1 MDFYGTIGPA
11 CAELS
16 TLQQMVRAGM
26 TGLRMNLSHGSLAEH
41 ADWLELIQKA
51 GIRTLLIDLQ
61 GPELRIGRLA
71 SPLTLSEGQQVFLGT
86 GGIPCPACL
95 LDAITPGQ
103 KLLLDDGKL
112 LLRVNAVDTALHCTV
127 LRGGLLQSRKSIAV
141 PGVEVPSPTLT
152 DEDLQ
157 NLRVAADCG
166 VTGVMLPFVRSAEDI
181 RTLRAALEDANAGQ
195 IQIFAKIENLA
206 GVRTLP
212 EFLPLVDQV
221 VIARGDL
228 GNAMPLWEL
237 PRCQK
242 QLASLCRAAGVP
254 FMVVT
259 QMLDSMQ
266 TRAVPTRAEVSDIY
280 NAVLDGAA
288 SLMLTACG
296 GGGGSTSAD
305 AQAETAVMA
314 AINQNRPVSSVK
326 LQNSSELRK
335 TANQSIDAAISGK
348 LGQLS
353 SDFKFVLDP
362 NPEDGSV
369 GFTLVAKCDYKNTDL
384 AKLIKT
390 VTNINSYNMNKW
402 SEVGV
407 VVRTVDGQTYIAIS
421 VAIKTK
427 T

>member
-1 MDFYGTIGPA
+1 MKH
-11 CAELS
+11 LKK
-16 TLQQMVRAGM
+16 
-26 TGLRMNLSHGSLAEH
+26 LA
-41 ADWLELIQKA
+41 A
-51 GIRTLLIDLQ
+51 
-61 GPELRIGRLA
+61 
-71 SPLTLSEGQQVFLGT
+71 
-86 GGIPCPACL
+86 
-95 LDAITPGQ
+95 
-103 KLLLDDGKL
+103 LLLVGVL
-112 LLRVNAVDTALHCTV
+112 AL
-127 LRGGLLQSRKSIAV
+127 
-141 PGVEVPSPTLT
+141 
-152 DEDLQ
+152 
-157 NLRVAADCG
+157 
-166 VTGVMLPFVRSAEDI
+166 
-181 RTLRAALEDANAGQ
+181 
-195 IQIFAKIENLA
+195 
-206 GVRTLP
+206 
-212 EFLPLVDQV
+212 
-221 VIARGDL
+221 
-228 GNAMPLWEL
+228 
-237 PRCQK
+237 
-242 QLASLCRAAGVP
+242 SL
-254 FMVVT
+254 
-259 QMLDSMQ
+259 
-266 TRAVPTRAEVSDIY
+266 
-280 NAVLDGAA
+280 
-288 SLMLTACG
+288 LTAC

-314 AINQNRPVSSVK
+314 AINENRPVSSVK

>member
-1 MDFYGTIGPA
+1 MKH
-11 CAELS
+11 LKK
-16 TLQQMVRAGM
+16 
-26 TGLRMNLSHGSLAEH
+26 LA
-41 ADWLELIQKA
+41 A
-51 GIRTLLIDLQ
+51 
-61 GPELRIGRLA
+61 
-71 SPLTLSEGQQVFLGT
+71 
-86 GGIPCPACL
+86 
-95 LDAITPGQ
+95 
-103 KLLLDDGKL
+103 LLLVGVL
-112 LLRVNAVDTALHCTV
+112 AL
-127 LRGGLLQSRKSIAV
+127 
-141 PGVEVPSPTLT
+141 
-152 DEDLQ
+152 
-157 NLRVAADCG
+157 
-166 VTGVMLPFVRSAEDI
+166 
-181 RTLRAALEDANAGQ
+181 
-195 IQIFAKIENLA
+195 
-206 GVRTLP
+206 
-212 EFLPLVDQV
+212 
-221 VIARGDL
+221 
-228 GNAMPLWEL
+228 
-237 PRCQK
+237 
-242 QLASLCRAAGVP
+242 SL
-254 FMVVT
+254 
-259 QMLDSMQ
+259 
-266 TRAVPTRAEVSDIY
+266 
-280 NAVLDGAA
+280 
-288 SLMLTACG
+288 LTAC

-305 AQAETAVMA
+305 AQAETAVMT